1 WVDICRNGR
10 FLEPISNGFRT
21 GLLGGDAPDYALI
34 HIIYQKVTKVTSFY
48 ILFIVTISILKISKN
63 YTIR

>member
-21 GLLGGDAPDYALI
+21 GLLGGDAPDYASSLI
-34 HIIYQKVTKVTSFY
+34 IR
-48 ILFIVTISILKISKN
+48 LFFLEFGFIPNFSKN
-63 YTIR
+63 VFISNSL